1 VVGRANAGQKGS
13 LISYQAMGTAAAPG
27 SAPGRG
33 RAWRAEAALVL
44 GTAVLSVP
52 LLGTSGYEGD
62 IARFKAWSRWAA
74 LEGVT
79 TLYAMPRPYDVDYPP
94 VTLYMYGLAGMAYR
108 LLSDTSF
115 DLQHALES
123 GGLTVAVK
131 AIGFM
136 FHLIG
141 AVLVSRVVSARAGPG
156 AGIAAAAAY
165 AVNPAALYA
174 VAHWGQP
181 DPLHSF
187 LLVAA
192 VLLLEK
198 RRAGWAGLAFGLSL
212 MTKPQA
218 WALVPVVLGVGVS
231 AGWSVLGP
239 LAAGTVAGALL
250 PALPFIVAGT
260 WRQLLD
266 LPFRIVGWMPYV
278 NAGGHNFWWL
288 VTGGMNWDSL
298 WADQALWAV
307 VTYRQAAVALV
318 AAAAAFAL
326 WLTRTRRLSAIAP
339 YYAFAWYVLT
349 VQAHENH
356 SFFVLPLLAVT
367 LHQGRWPRVAF
378 AVVTMTL
385 MTNLVLHSPEIWG
398 AEPALFMH
406 LQGARLAVS
415 LANAA
420 VNVLLL
426 ACWTF
431 VLVRG
436 GAPEGLPASPA
447 SRYVGLVS
455 SPAGGRA

>member
-1 VVGRANAGQKGS
+1 VGRANAGQKGS
-13 LISYQAMGTAAAPG
+13 LISYQAMGTGAAPG

-181 DPLHSF
+181 DP
-187 LLVAA
+187 AA
-192 VLLLEK
+192 EPEGQAGSEAFEAAFVTLE
-198 RRAGWAGLAFGLSL
+198 RRVRSALAL
-212 MTKPQA
+212 
-218 WALVPVVLGVGVS
+218 
-231 AGWSVLGP
+231 P
-239 LAAGTVAGALL
+239 LESMSPAERA
-250 PALPFIVAGT
+250 PAL
-260 WRQLLD
+260 R
-266 LPFRIVGWMPYV
+266 
-278 NAGGHNFWWL
+278 
-288 VTGGMNWDSL
+288 
-298 WADQALWAV
+298 ALA
-307 VTYRQAAVALV
+307 
-318 AAAAAFAL
+318 
-326 WLTRTRRLSAIAP
+326 
-339 YYAFAWYVLT
+339 
-349 VQAHENH
+349 
-356 SFFVLPLLAVT
+356 
-367 LHQGRWPRVAF
+367 
-378 AVVTMTL
+378 
-385 MTNLVLHSPEIWG
+385 
-398 AEPALFMH
+398 
-406 LQGARLAVS
+406 
-415 LANAA
+415 
-420 VNVLLL
+420 
-426 ACWTF
+426 
-431 VLVRG
+431 
-436 GAPEGLPASPA
+436 
-447 SRYVGLVS
+447 
-455 SPAGGRA
+455 